1 MNFFVASKKILQNNQ
16 LLISLIVVVSNH
28 SSQIMKNYYFL
39 VLFLATSFTQAVA
52 QSPLTSIREE
62 LFYTDFNIDKC
73 INFYNKVKSY
83 NQATPTIAAYEAA
96 AKALIAKHSWNPVTK
111 ISSLKEAMDML
122 NKAVS
127 LDEMNLEI
135 RFLRLY
141 IENSLPSYIGMKDDI
156 DMDKNMIIKHIDLL
170 DKIGLNGDI
179 INYILNYLSTSVAC
193 TSDEIKVIHS
203 RLF

>member
-1 MNFFVASKKILQNNQ
+1 
-16 LLISLIVVVSNH
+16 
-28 SSQIMKNYYFL
+28 MKNYYFL
-39 VLFLATSFTQAVA
+39 VLVLAASFTTSVA
-52 QSPLTSIREE
+52 QTSLTSIREE
-62 LFYTDFNIDKC
+62 LFYTEFNLDKC
-73 INFYNKVKSY
+73 LSFYAKVKSY
-83 NQATPTIAAYEAA
+83 NQATPTVAAYEAA

-156 DMDKNMIIKHIDLL
+156 DTDKNMIIKHIDLL
-170 DKIGLNGDI
+170 DKMGLNGDI
-179 INYILNYLSTSVAC
+179 VNYILNYLSTSVAC
-193 TSDEIKVIHS
+193 TTDEVKMINAF
-203 RLF
+203 LF